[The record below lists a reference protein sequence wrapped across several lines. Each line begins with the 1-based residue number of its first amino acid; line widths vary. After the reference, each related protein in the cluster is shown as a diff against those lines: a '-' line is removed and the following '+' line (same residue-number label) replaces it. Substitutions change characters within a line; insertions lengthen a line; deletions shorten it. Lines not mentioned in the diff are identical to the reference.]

1 MIHGPFMQWLGRIRQ
16 RIDAWRFAAVRAE
29 YYDYLQA
36 VLRGMHGHRTLG
48 ELFELDAR
56 RHGPRSV
63 RGRLS
68 ASWSG
73 LCAASGGDLYS
84 TWMFSFPRDELILV
98 RAAQAYGNA
107 RLLAC
112 FEALGDHLML
122 IREAQ
127 RILWTTLAAALFALL
142 AASLSLV
149 ALPMMTVPALMRAFH
164 GVPDTYYGPIARRLF
179 GLAGWVESGWPV
191 VAVLLCTV
199 FGLLLWSLPNT
210 CGPLRRML
218 DRHGLW
224 RLYRHVHAM
233 RLLAMLGILLGE
245 DRAMS
250 TQLRTAL
257 ILLEDGASPWARH
270 HVRGMLGRIAGGVA
284 GADTFD
290 TGLLDREQFWFLQ
303 DMVAA
308 RGLHGGLG
316 MVCARMRTRLLGRV
330 ARQAAA
336 LRWTLML
343 ASVACVLGMG
353 LWHYAAMDEL
363 RRALMMFHASQ

>member
-1 MIHGPFMQWLGRIRQ
+1 MIQGPLTQWIVRTCQ

-48 ELFELDAR
+48 ELFEIDAR
-56 RHGPRSV
+56 RHGPGSV

-73 LCAASGGDLYS
+73 LCAASGGDLYA
-84 TWMFSFPRDELILV
+84 TWLLSFPHDELILI

-112 FEALGDHLML
+112 FEALGRHLTL
-122 IREAQ
+122 IRDAQ
-127 RILWTTLAAALFALL
+127 RILWTTLTAAVFALL
-142 AASLSLV
+142 AACLSLL
-149 ALPMMTVPALMRAFH
+149 ALPMMTVPALMRAFQ
-164 GVPDTYYGPIARRLF
+164 GMPDAYYGLIARRLF
-179 GLAGWVESGWPV
+179 GLADWVESGWPIV
-191 VAVLLCTV
+191 LVLVCAVL
-199 FGLLLWSLPNT
+199 GLLLWSLPNT
-210 CGPLRRML
+210 YGPVRRVL

-233 RLLAMLGILLGE
+233 RLLALLGILLGE
-245 DRAMS
+245 RETVS

-257 ILLEDGASPWARH
+257 LQLEDGASPWARH
-270 HVRGMLGRIAGGVA
+270 HVHGMLGRVAAGVT

-290 TGLLDREQFWFLQ
+290 TGLLDRELFWFLQ

-308 RGLHGGLG
+308 RGLHGGLA
-316 MVCARMRTRLLGRV
+316 MVCDRMRAQLLGRV

-336 LRWTLML
+336 LRWTLMV
-343 ASVACVLGMG
+343 ASVACVLGVG

-363 RRALMMFHASQ
+363 RRSLMMFHASQ